1 MQTLLFG
8 SKLGKERKAEATAA
22 SPMAHVSKDDPPFLI
37 LHGDRDELVQLEQ
50 SQAFYDSLTA
60 AGVPATLQ
68 IIKNA
73 GHGLSS
79 SGDPIEP
86 SIEALLRLAVDFFD
100 QHLK

>member
-1 MQTLLFG
+1 
-8 SKLGKERKAEATAA
+8 
-22 SPMAHVSKDDPPFLI
+22 MAYVSNDDPPFLI
-37 LHGDRDELVQLEQ
+37 LHGDRDELVLLEQ
-50 SQAFYDSLTA
+50 SQVFYDSLTA

-86 SIEALLRLAVDFFD
+86 NIEALLQLAVDFFD
-100 QHLK
+100 QNLK